1 MLQLDDIVEP
11 MKEMDDMVTLDCPW
25 CDGPM
30 ALEAGADDASCE
42 GCSVS
47 VELAPDPLPATI
59 ARAA

>member
-1 MLQLDDIVEP
+1 MLRFEARLDANE
-11 MKEMDDMVTLDCPW
+11 EMRHMVTLDCPW

-30 ALEAGADDASCE
+30 ALEAGADDVACD
-42 GCSVS
+42 GCSVR